1 MSAIIKKFSIA
12 GDPRLPGEHLTLPAT
27 KGLSTIRMLYSLE
40 GVLNVDGEDLA
51 QQAASLRMR
60 RAVLH
65 ATPTALSADRSSRST
80 PLIRIQ
86 QNPLELAKPQ
96 FRRV

>member
-12 GDPRLPGEHLTLPAT
+12 RDPRLPGAHLTLPAT

-40 GVLNVDGEDLA
+40 GVLNVDGEDLV

-65 ATPTALSADRSSRST
+65 TTPTALSADRSSRST
-80 PLIRIQ
+80 PRP
-86 QNPLELAKPQ
+86 NTTKPA
-96 FRRV
+96 